1 MDVIFEHINFH
12 MLTIRLSDIKDDLMV
27 ISVSNLIKGKVNGIQ
42 QEYSVEL
49 HMSCLCLSNIFLDR
63 NWRWLVGR
71 KVLRCWSES
80 KPQCSRES

>member
-1 MDVIFEHINFH
+1 MDVIVEHINFH

-49 HMSCLCLSNIFLDR
+49 CLVYVYQIFFSIRAGDG
-63 NWRWLVGR
+63 WLAG
-71 KVLRCWSES
+71 KY
-80 KPQCSRES
+80 